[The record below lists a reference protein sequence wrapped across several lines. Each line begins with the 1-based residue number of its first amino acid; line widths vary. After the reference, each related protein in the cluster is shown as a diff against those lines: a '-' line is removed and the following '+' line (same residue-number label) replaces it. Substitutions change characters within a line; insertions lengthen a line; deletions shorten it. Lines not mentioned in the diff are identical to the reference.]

1 MRHCTTHVA
10 GFRYPQRGRVNFDAL
25 FFRAA
30 LNATPKCIETS
41 RMRSGKACLLASE
54 GNAEGLF
61 HFRPSVSN
69 CLAFWSQ
76 RRLFRTIRLV
86 KGCASRWLSPR

>member
-41 RMRSGKACLLASE
+41 RMRSGKACTA
-54 GNAEGLF
+54 G
-61 HFRPSVSN
+61 V
-69 CLAFWSQ
+69 
-76 RRLFRTIRLV
+76 
-86 KGCASRWLSPR
+86 